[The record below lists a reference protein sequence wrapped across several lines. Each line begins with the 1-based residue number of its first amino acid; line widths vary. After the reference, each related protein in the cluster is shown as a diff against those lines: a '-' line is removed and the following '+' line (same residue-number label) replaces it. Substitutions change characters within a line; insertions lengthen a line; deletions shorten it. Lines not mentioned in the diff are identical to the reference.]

1 MGQEHINAKLDAPW
15 YSYQKKIAKLFEHD
29 NKIKVDPVKLITDE
43 AGEPDHYRF
52 KIHVYG
58 HLKAEALK
66 LLLID
71 SVTFGNV
78 RLVIDIVDHEENID
92 ENNLPAIYGELF
104 KGNDILR
111 DIKTFTDA
119 AGVEHTYVRFN
130 PRVVQ
135 FMDDDISD
143 YNGNWSGLPAEIARE
158 VLEEKVGSNFCTAPI
173 DTPDAYKCLCNMK
186 APDKCISPYR
196 N

>member
-1 MGQEHINAKLDAPW
+1 MGQEHINAKLEAPW

-29 NKIKVDPVKLITDE
+29 KYIEVTPVKLIVDD
-43 AGEPDHYRF
+43 AGEPDHYEF
-52 KIHVYG
+52 TIHVYR

-71 SVTFGNV
+71 GIMFGNV
-78 RLVIDIVDHEENID
+78 RLVINIVDHEEHID
-92 ENNLPAIYGELF
+92 ENNLIAVYTALF
-104 KGNDILR
+104 NDNDILR

-173 DTPDAYKCLCNMK
+173 NTPEIRQKMFINAC
-186 APDKCISPYR
+186 AI
-196 N
+196 